1 LYIKVQY
8 LGGGADYK
16 DMVANIMKRIFT
28 YDLGSQFCWEGIRKV
43 NKKRPFKDLTMKT
56 ATFGAYFIG
65 FNPL

>member
-1 LYIKVQY
+1 
-8 LGGGADYK
+8 LGAIGGADYK

-56 ATFGAYFIG
+56 AIFG
-65 FNPL
+65 L